1 MIPSISP
8 LSCLLALCV
17 LVVGCA
23 PITGVLDEKVEVRPG
38 ESIFVL
44 GITPRNYYVVVTRT
58 EVEGGV
64 QLKPGFE
71 YVSASGSANV
81 VGRPTDG
88 FVMWKGGTNQLFH
101 IVRAKFLEHE
111 DHGLGPE
118 VLPCG
123 DVTTRVY
130 SAAGGKVVYLGDVQF
145 SRDGSSFKESFSD
158 RFEAA
163 QLYMDQRFPQL
174 RGQLVRGA
182 SQVVKTRRPC
192 EQRSYMY

>member
-1 MIPSISP
+1 MIRSIGT
-8 LSCLLALCV
+8 LSCLLALCIP
-17 LVVGCA
+17 VVGCA
-23 PITGVLDEKVEVRPG
+23 PMTGVLDEKVEVRPG

-64 QLKPGFE
+64 QQRRQFESAYGF
-71 YVSASGSANV
+71 ANV

-145 SRDGSSFKESFSD
+145 SREGSSFKETFGD

-163 QLYMDQRFPQL
+163 QLYMDQRFQQL

-182 SQVVKTRRPC
+182 SQVVKTWRPC
-192 EQRSYMY
+192 EQHTYMY

>member
-1 MIPSISP
+1 MIRSIGT
-8 LSCLLALCV
+8 LSCLLALCFPA
-17 LVVGCA
+17 VGCA
-23 PITGVLDEKVEVRPG
+23 PMTGVLDEKVEVRPG

-64 QLKPGFE
+64 QQRRQFE
-71 YVSASGSANV
+71 FGSEYASANV

-101 IVRAKFLEHE
+101 IMRAKFLEHE

-130 SAAGGKVVYLGDVQF
+130 SAAGGKVVYSGDVQF
-145 SRDGSSFKESFSD
+145 SREGSSFKETFGD

-182 SQVVKTRRPC
+182 SQVVKTWRPC
-192 EQRSYMY
+192 EQRTYMY